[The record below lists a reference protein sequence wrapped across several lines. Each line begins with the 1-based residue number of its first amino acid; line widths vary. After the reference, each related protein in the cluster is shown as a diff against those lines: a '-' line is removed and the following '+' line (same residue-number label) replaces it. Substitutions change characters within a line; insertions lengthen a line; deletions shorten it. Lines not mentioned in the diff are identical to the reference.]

1 MAFFDWLPVLV
12 SCIAVAA
19 AFWQGFLAKQQ
30 LENAKQTRDETAK
43 LLDDIKQRVTKIEM
57 ISDETRQ
64 VVKNEVSKLV
74 DKQDENFKV
83 LLNAPR
89 ENSQNEMMASLLPA
103 LLENPER
110 LAALLKLSKQ
120 MGQPDS

>member
-89 ENSQNEMMASLLPA
+89 ENSQNEMMVSLLPA

-110 LAALLKLSKQ
+110 LDALLKLSKQ

>member
-89 ENSQNEMMASLLPA
+89 ENSQNEMMVSLLPA

-120 MGQPDS
+120 MGQLDS